1 MLERMQRE
9 PLGPL
14 IQRIGAALAP
24 RAEVL
29 EAYLFGSMARG
40 QAQGHSDLDVAVY
53 VDPSALQRP
62 GFGVGIEISTDLS
75 QALGRSDVEVVILN
89 DAPPVLYRSVLKDG
103 VRILSRDL
111 RATTTREGWALSRY
125 CDYVPQLE
133 KLERSHRARIGAG
146 EFGR

>member
-1 MLERMQRE
+1 VAEDLKQISARVY
-9 PLGPL
+9 
-14 IQRIGAALAP
+14 AALVG

-29 EAYLFGSMARG
+29 DAYLFGSTARG
-40 QAQGHSDLDVAVY
+40 EAQQHSDLDVAVY
-53 VDPSALQRP
+53 VEPEAASRP
-62 GFGVGIEISTDLS
+62 GFGIGADLTSDLS
-75 QALGRSDVEVVILN
+75 QALGRDDVDLVILN
-89 DAPPVLYRSVLKDG
+89 DAPPLLYRLVLKDG

-133 KLERSHRARIGAG
+133 KIERAHRARIRSG